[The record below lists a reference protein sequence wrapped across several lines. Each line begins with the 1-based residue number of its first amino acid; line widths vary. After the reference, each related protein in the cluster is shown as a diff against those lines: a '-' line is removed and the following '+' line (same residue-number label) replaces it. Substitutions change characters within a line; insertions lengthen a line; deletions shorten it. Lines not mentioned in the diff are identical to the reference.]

1 MSHRGPKLRTLADPF
16 VVAPPAGARVR
27 ARLRTCDTDATV
39 FRELGT
45 YLGSLANADL
55 AARCRD
61 GNSDAQVRSYSR
73 RFRKQELTSRSSSRW
88 AGAITRTS
96 EDSYQLAR
104 RNQIAH
110 ISTLRSRIH
119 TITTRLRC
127 PVAGSDD
134 TGIGYASVGQRRQK
148 QCRAQVLAAELAR
161 AQAALEHGNLSVCRG
176 GSRLAR
182 NRAHL
187 EDAGLTVEQWSAQ
200 WSAARL
206 FICADGEKDKAWGN
220 ETIRWHPVDHWVEIK
235 LPDPL
240 QHLANRTHGRYR
252 LSTPVTWP
260 HRGDEVAAQADG
272 GALRYDITY
281 HPAKNRWYIDA
292 SWKTPAAPILTLEEA
307 RRGPVVAID
316 VNVGHLAV
324 AVLNPDGAPI
334 TAPITVPLTTAG
346 LPASTRDARVRAA
359 ISTVLALG
367 ARHHAGSV
375 VIENLN
381 FERARTDGRE
391 EHGNRPSRG
400 KRGRTFRRNVAGIP
414 TAQFRDRLTQ
424 MAYHRNIVVIAVDPA
439 YTSRWAGQHWLG
451 TLRRQF
457 NTTELSGHHAASVV
471 IGRRG
476 LDQRARRRGTCVRRP
491 PVDGRRLTTVSAE
504 RPTPG
509 KPGLVNPPA
518 PTGNQETGATLG
530 RCTEAAVRPKG
541 QPGETRSRR
550 PKTVRGLPLQHALT
564 LSV

>member
-1 MSHRGPKLRTLADPF
+1 MSHRGAPLRTLADPF

-27 ARLRTCDTDATV
+27 TRLRTCDTDATV
-39 FRELGT
+39 LRELGT

-61 GNSDAQVRSYSR
+61 GNSDAQVRTYSR
-73 RFRKQELTSRSSSRW
+73 RFRKQELTSQSSSRW

-110 ISTLRSRIH
+110 INTLRSRIH
-119 TITTRLRC
+119 TITTRCRC

-134 TGIGYASVGQRRQK
+134 TGIGYASAGQRRQK
-148 QCRAQVLAAELAR
+148 QRRAQVLAAELAR

-220 ETIRWHPVDHWVEIK
+220 ETIRWHPVKHWVEIK
-235 LPDPL
+235 LPAPL
-240 QHLANRTHGRYR
+240 AHLANCSHGRYR
-252 LSTPVTWP
+252 LSALVTWP

-281 HPAKNRWYIDA
+281 HSAKNRWYLDA
-292 SWKTPAAPILTLEEA
+292 SWKTPAAPILTLDEA

-334 TAPITVPLTTAG
+334 TTPITVPLSTAG

-359 ISTVLALG
+359 VSAVLALG

-509 KPGLVNPPA
+509 QPGLVNPPA

-530 RCTEAAVRPKG
+530 RCTEAAVRPKR
-541 QPGETRSRR
+541 QPGETKSRR
-550 PKTVRGLPLQHALT
+550 PKTVRGSPTQHALT